1 MRRLSQ
7 CEGGSQ
13 NGLTHSTTIR
23 SPSLSHSLRFK
34 ADFCSRPK
42 GRQKQPLQCGITLSV
57 SGISRCVLGRS
68 YTWGPS
74 TEGDPGS
81 GDSYTQVLTEV
92 SWVVRTLGVL
102 PQRGTLG
109 RATLTFQT
117 DSSALPGQVPTSTS
131 VRSTHTQCKTP
142 HDVSW
147 VVREP
152 GSFRDHARATLA
164 QGRGGQVPPSLTM
177 TATRP
182 LTEQRIR
189 GGHLG
194 VKLVCKNS

>member
-34 ADFCSRPK
+34 ADFCSRST
-42 GRQKQPLQCGITLSV
+42 GRQKQPLQCGTTLSV

-142 HDVSW
+142 
-147 VVREP
+147 P
-152 GSFRDHARATLA
+152 
-164 QGRGGQVPPSLTM
+164 
-177 TATRP
+177 
-182 LTEQRIR
+182 
-189 GGHLG
+189 
-194 VKLVCKNS
+194 

>member
-1 MRRLSQ
+1 MRTISQ

-13 NGLTHSTTIR
+13 NGVTHSTTIR
-23 SPSLSHSLRFK
+23 SPSLSHSHRFK

-42 GRQKQPLQCGITLSV
+42 GRQKQPLQCGTTLSV

-81 GDSYTQVLTEV
+81 GDSYTWVLTKV

-117 DSSALPGQVPTSTS
+117 DSSALPGQVSTSTS
-131 VRSTHTQCKTP
+131 VRSTHTMQDPPMTCRGSF
-142 HDVSW
+142 VSLDPFGITLERLW
-147 VVREP
+147 HKGGGSSTAFSNDDGNATAHRTENSRRSP
-152 GSFRDHARATLA
+152 GSEM
-164 QGRGGQVPPSLTM
+164 SL
-177 TATRP
+177 
-182 LTEQRIR
+182 
-189 GGHLG
+189 
-194 VKLVCKNS
+194 

>member
-23 SPSLSHSLRFK
+23 STSLSHSLRFK
-34 ADFCSRPK
+34 ADFCSRST
-42 GRQKQPLQCGITLSV
+42 GRQKQPLQCGTTLSV

-102 PQRGTLG
+102 PQRRTLG

-131 VRSTHTQCKTP
+131 VRSTHTHIMQDPPMTC
-142 HDVSW
+142 
-147 VVREP
+147 R
-152 GSFRDHARATLA
+152 GSFVSLDPFGITLE
-164 QGRGGQVPPSLTM
+164 RLWHKGG
-177 TATRP
+177 
-182 LTEQRIR
+182 
-189 GGHLG
+189 G
-194 VKLVCKNS
+194 VKYRLL